1 MTTPFSFSVI
11 TPEGVTYESHIES
24 ATVPTQA
31 GQITVLHKHT
41 PIVSALKPGA
51 MTLRKEKSEEVLLA
65 VSGGLIEVRRD
76 GRVVVLADTAE
87 RAEDIDIERAEAARK
102 RAEKAMQR
110 KEFDRD
116 IEHAKL
122 EVALQKE
129 LARIK
134 VAKMRREARRAG

>member
-1 MTTPFSFSVI
+1 MSAQFSFSVI
-11 TPEGVTYESHIES
+11 TPEGVTYESHITS

-31 GQITVLHKHT
+31 GEITVLHKHT

-51 MTLRKEKSEEVLLA
+51 MTVRKDNDDEMLLA

-87 RAEDIDIERAEAARK
+87 RAEDIDIQRAETARK
-102 RAEKAMQR
+102 RAEEAMQR

-116 IEHAKL
+116 IEHAEL
-122 EVALQKE
+122 EAALQKE

-134 VAKMRREARRAG
+134 VAEMRKQARRAG